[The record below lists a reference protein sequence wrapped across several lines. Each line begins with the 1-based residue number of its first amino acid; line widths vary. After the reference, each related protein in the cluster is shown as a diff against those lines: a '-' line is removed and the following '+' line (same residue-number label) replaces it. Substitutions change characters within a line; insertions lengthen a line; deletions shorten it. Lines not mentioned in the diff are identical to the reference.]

1 MAASVFLCPVAGVA
15 SSGQMSFCAGVSRVH
30 THIYKSIFLQ
40 IFNYIA
46 FYSLSINLLIVEK
59 TPYYTKQESCNNP
72 LHINQISEVF

>member
-59 TPYYTKQESCNNP
+59 HHTTQNKKAAITHCISTK
-72 LHINQISEVF
+72 